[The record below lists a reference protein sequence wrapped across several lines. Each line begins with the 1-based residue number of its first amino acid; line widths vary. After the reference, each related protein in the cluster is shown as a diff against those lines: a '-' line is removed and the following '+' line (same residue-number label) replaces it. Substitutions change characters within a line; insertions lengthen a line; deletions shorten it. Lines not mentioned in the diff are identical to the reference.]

1 MPLHLNVEL
10 GIDLG
15 RVTVEHYAEMASS
28 SAKLIGIY
36 NLDENNCEILDNLTK
51 FLTAECRIT
60 YYEKLERYDHL
71 SHGAAVLKLRKEG
84 KGDERS
90 LPFSHRILN
99 EDLDLLTY
107 EDLTALL
114 YDDDEGITPRPLYEV
129 VMILGHSN
137 IYHVGP
143 FDTSDVIETIS
154 TKHKPYIIALLGCC
168 GGGTRYG
175 PLLRISQ
182 MGSNTIFG
190 FYQRRIY
197 PNELVNTTLVLG
209 IRNYFHLN
217 HFHGR
222 QVSTRVIIRR
232 SLACAAL
239 DIPLDRDDPSIFAN
253 DSDEPSSAQNLF
265 KIFNKKF
272 TAYRNPIPLA
282 CSQLALFHVFTD
294 PRSSPPINTFIT
306 RIEQEA
312 DTSKIEEECRRE
324 LEKRQLDQIISLTAK
339 VLLLPVLEDTL
350 DKLKD
355 GRWKNVDPLQFMIA
369 TLHGYWG
376 KNSYTIMRCCA
387 QFHHNKLV
395 EEATATVSEEDVHR
409 YHLGSIALCLFCES
423 TYVNFNLLDKKL
435 AFHIVSDL
443 DSQLQQLDSQSIPFE
458 CIVPIHIKLQQ
469 KELIWESEHY
479 DAMKRARE
487 EKDDRFIKLSEGNLT
502 SESISNYRNGG
513 KTFTYT
519 DVHLK
524 NALKALQTSLI
535 QGTTNDTPPYHIK
548 KFDNKCSESEGRMKC
563 FIPWQL
569 NHGMYTLTLYE
580 YAEMRIIDIDAP
592 PISRCRFVYQYCISH
607 NTKRKHCVGIL
618 YFTDSHYGW
627 DLIAEEDIDKTLKA
641 RRKVTEDELK
651 ELSYFKKQERL
662 SKTELY
668 QLQDKIKGTFPF
680 KPIGILRIWED
691 KYTLM

>member
-1 MPLHLNVEL
+1 M
-10 GIDLG
+10 
-15 RVTVEHYAEMASS
+15 TSS

-60 YYEKLERYDHL
+60 YYEKLERCDNL

-107 EDLTALL
+107 EDLTALQ
-114 YDDDEGITPRPLYEV
+114 YDDDDEGITPRPLYEV

-143 FDTSDVIETIS
+143 FDTSDVIETIL

-197 PNELVNTTLVLG
+197 PDELVNTSLVLG

-239 DIPLDRDDPSIFAN
+239 DIPLDHDDPSIFAN
-253 DSDEPSSAQNLF
+253 DSDELTSAQDLF
-265 KIFNKKF
+265 KIFNEKF
-272 TAYRNPIPLA
+272 TVNHNPIPLA
-282 CSQLALFHVFTD
+282 CSQLALFHVFTVEEYT
-294 PRSSPPINTFIT
+294 SPTINTFIKG
-306 RIEQEA
+306 IEQA
-312 DTSKIEEECRRE
+312 DASTIEGKCRRE
-324 LEKRQLDQIISLTAK
+324 LKKRQLDQIISLTAE

-355 GRWKNVDPLQFMIA
+355 GQWEDVDPLQFMIA
-369 TLHGYWG
+369 ILHGYWG

-387 QFHHNKLV
+387 EFHHDKLK
-395 EEATATVSEEDVHR
+395 EAAATMSEEDVHR

-423 TYVNFNLLDKKL
+423 TYVSFDLPDNWDKKL
-435 AFHIVSDL
+435 AFWIVLVNPYLASK
-443 DSQLQQLDSQSIPFE
+443 LQQLKKLARLGIIIKIKCVIP
-458 CIVPIHIKLQQ
+458 ISIKLHVQQ
-469 KELIWESEHY
+469 IPQQEELIWEDEHY
-479 DAMKRARE
+479 GNMKKL
-487 EKDDRFIKLSEGNLT
+487 KDDRFIKLLNEGNLT
-502 SESISNYRNGG
+502 SVRNHNEGD
-513 KTFTYT
+513 TFTYT
-519 DVHLK
+519 NIHFRD
-524 NALKALQTSLI
+524 ALNALQTSLLPLI
-535 QGTTNDTPPYHIK
+535 QNTENDINETEAPYHIK
-548 KFDNKCSESEGRMKC
+548 KFHNETSESEGRMKC
-563 FIPWQL
+563 FKPWPPDKSFKK
-569 NHGMYTLTLYE
+569 YE
-580 YAEMRIIDIDAP
+580 YAEMRIIDTNP
-592 PISRCRFVYQYCISH
+592 PQICRCRFVYQYNH
-607 NTKRKHCVGIL
+607 NTTKRHCAGML

-627 DLIAEEDIDKTLKA
+627 DLIAEKDIDEKLKD
-641 RRKVTEDELK
+641 RRKDKVTENELK
-651 ELSYFKKQERL
+651 ELSYFEKQGKL
-662 SKTELY
+662 SKKELY
-668 QLQDKIKGTFPF
+668 QLQDNIKGTFPF
-680 KPIGILRIWED
+680 RLIGILRIWED
-691 KYTLM
+691 RYKLERN